1 MAGLSTRSRR
11 NTQSNPVEEAN
22 SPEVAKDESTNS
34 KSRSSRLAKVL
45 VVPASPVEN
54 ISVVSTSVAGEQS
67 AVEVDSSNAVP
78 STTEEVSCNTS
89 ESGSGTS
96 NNTTSAASVTSAE
109 TLSKTKDELIRT
121 AQYLDAQLQEL
132 IKM

>member
-11 NTQSNPVEEAN
+11 NTQNIPTEEVNP
-22 SPEVAKDESTNS
+22 PETGKDDSTNS
-34 KSRSSRLAKVL
+34 KSRNIRSSKVL
-45 VVPASPVEN
+45 TVPVSPVEN
-54 ISVVSTSVAGEQS
+54 NGNILSATSEQSTVEADSSVAI
-67 AVEVDSSNAVP
+67 P
-78 STTEEVSCNTS
+78 TTTEEISSNTS

-96 NNTTSAASVTSAE
+96 NKTTSETSVTSDE

-121 AQYLDAQLQEL
+121 AHDLDSQLQEL

>member
-1 MAGLSTRSRR
+1 MAGLNTRSRR
-11 NTQSNPVEEAN
+11 NTQSNPVEEA
-22 SPEVAKDESTNS
+22 SPAEVVKDESTGS
-34 KSRSSRLAKVL
+34 KSRSSRSAKVL

-54 ISVVSTSVAGEQS
+54 ISVSTAVTSEQS
-67 AVEVDSSNAVP
+67 AVEADSSTAVP
-78 STTEEVSCNTS
+78 STTEEVSSNTS

-96 NNTTSAASVTSAE
+96 TKTASATSVTSDE

-121 AQYLDAQLQEL
+121 AQDLDAQLQEL